1 MGKVRL
7 REVESGRVIE
17 LSDDLPWEPGWK
29 ASKVDLETG
38 LLVPFDDE
46 FAEKGAAARGAAR
59 ALAKTSG
66 ALRNR
71 ALLSIAD
78 NLKRY
83 EDRILALNEHD
94 LRMGERK
101 GLPAHY
107 LDRMALT
114 PERLAAMAD
123 DVRAVAAL
131 PDPVGEVID
140 MKTVAN
146 GLQVGRRRVP
156 LGVIGVIYESR
167 PNVTVDISA
176 LCVKSG
182 NAVIL
187 RGGSD
192 TVGSNLGLEST
203 IRVSLANA
211 GAPKDAVQLIRS
223 TDRAIVGRMLAAREF
238 IDLLIPRGGQALID
252 RVAREAAMPAITG
265 GVGVCH
271 TYVDASADLDMA
283 AEIVFN
289 AKVQRYSVCN
299 AMDTLIVHAAAA
311 PRFLPKIAERFAEA
325 GVEMRCDR
333 RALSL
338 LGDRSGGADGLKTA
352 AATDEDWR
360 TEHLA
365 LVAGVRVADSL
376 DDALQ
381 HIETYGSGHSDAIVT
396 ENYAAATRFVD
407 EVDSSAVFVNCS
419 TRFNDGAQFGL
430 GAEVAISTNKF
441 HARGP
446 MGLRELTSYKW
457 TVTGNGQVRT

>member
-1 MGKVRL
+1 MSN
-7 REVESGRVIE
+7 ESRPESAAAAIAEGGVSRISRSPVAVDE
-17 LSDDLPWEPGWK
+17 L
-29 ASKVDLETG
+29 ASKGES
-38 LLVPFDDE
+38 
-46 FAEKGAAARGAAR
+46 ARAAAR
-59 ALAKTSG
+59 ALAKTPG
-66 ALRNR
+66 GVRNR
-71 ALLSIAD
+71 ALLNIAD
-78 NLKRY
+78 GLRARQ
-83 EDRILALNEHD
+83 EDILAANERD
-94 LRMGERK
+94 LDAGERG
-101 GLPAHY
+101 GLPPHY

-114 PERLAAMAD
+114 PERLAAIAD
-123 DVRAVAAL
+123 DVRGVAAL

-140 MKTVAN
+140 MQTAAN
-146 GLQVGRRRVP
+146 GLRIGRRRVP

-167 PNVTVDISA
+167 PNVTADISA
-176 LCVKSG
+176 LCLKSG
-182 NAVIL
+182 NAAIL

-192 TVGSNLGLEST
+192 TIRSNTALAET
-203 IRVSLANA
+203 IRRAVADA
-211 GAPKDAVQLIRS
+211 GAPENAVQLIES
-223 TDRAIVGRMLAAREF
+223 TDRALVGRMLAAREF

-271 TYVDASADLDMA
+271 TYVDANADVEMA

-299 AMDTLIVHAAAA
+299 AMDTLIIHAAAA
-311 PRFLPKIAERFAEA
+311 PRFLPKIASRFAAA

-333 RALSL
+333 RALAL
-338 LGDRSGGADGLKTA
+338 IGQNDRSDGLRTA
-352 AATDEDWR
+352 EATDEDWR

-396 ENYAAATRFVD
+396 EDYAAAMRFVD

-419 TRFNDGAQFGL
+419 TRFNDGGQFGL

-457 TVTGNGQVRT
+457 TVMGNGQVRT

>member
-1 MGKVRL
+1 MTNTV
-7 REVESGRVIE
+7 SADE
-17 LSDDLPWEPGWK
+17 L
-29 ASKVDLETG
+29 AV
-38 LLVPFDDE
+38 
-46 FAEKGAAARGAAR
+46 KGAAARAAAR
-59 ALAKTSG
+59 ALAKTPG

-71 ALLSIAD
+71 ALLGIAD
-78 NLKRY
+78 GLKSRQ
-83 EDRILALNEHD
+83 EDILAANEGD
-94 LRMGERK
+94 LSAGERN

-114 PERLAAMAD
+114 PERLDAIAD
-123 DVRAVAAL
+123 DVRGVAAL

-140 MKTVAN
+140 MKTVPN

-156 LGVIGVIYESR
+156 LGVVGVIYESR
-167 PNVTVDISA
+167 PNVTADISA
-176 LCVKSG
+176 LCLKSG
-182 NAVIL
+182 NAAIL

-192 TVGSNLGLEST
+192 TIRSNTALVKV
-203 IRVSLANA
+203 IRRAVADA
-211 GAPKDAVQLIRS
+211 GAPENAVQLIES
-223 TDRAIVGRMLAAREF
+223 TDRALVGRMLAAREF

-252 RVAREAAMPAITG
+252 RAAREAAMPAITG

-271 TYVDASADLDMA
+271 TYVDANADMEMA

-289 AKVQRYSVCN
+289 AKTQRYSVCN

-311 PRFLPKIAERFAEA
+311 PRFLPKIAGRFADA

-333 RALSL
+333 RALALIGQS
-338 LGDRSGGADGLKTA
+338 DRADGRLKTA
-352 AATDEDWR
+352 EASDEDWR

-376 DDALQ
+376 DEALT

-396 ENYAAATRFVD
+396 EDYAAAMRFVD

-419 TRFNDGAQFGL
+419 TRFNDGGQFGL

-457 TVTGNGQVRT
+457 TVMGNGQVRS